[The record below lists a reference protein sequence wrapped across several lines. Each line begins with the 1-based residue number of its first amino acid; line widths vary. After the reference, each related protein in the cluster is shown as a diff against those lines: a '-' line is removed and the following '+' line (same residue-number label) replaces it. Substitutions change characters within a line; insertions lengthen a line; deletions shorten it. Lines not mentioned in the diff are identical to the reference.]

1 MSKIY
6 QKCQEMSKM
15 SINVEYVETV
25 KKNIKISKNVKNV
38 QICEKKM
45 SNVKKGQNYEN

>member
-1 MSKIY
+1 MSKMSINVRRCQKCQTWQKMSKIY

-25 KKNIKISKNVKNV
+25 KKK
-38 QICEKKM
+38 
-45 SNVKKGQNYEN
+45 